1 MVRNHFSLQISSMS
15 LESILKSESMLWTIL
30 PEYDSVMLEV
40 TTPFVL
46 ARTCGK
52 ILKASRSM
60 AKLVGIPVDELTSSY
75 YIYELLDEETLINYV
90 ERSSDLVMTD
100 NVKSVITNGMFIKGG
115 RKLGQTGQY
124 LNKSGIPQMTLIP
137 AVMTV
142 RYRADHLG
150 MPIVLV
156 ISIIPMVEV

>member
-1 MVRNHFSLQISSMS
+1 MVRRHFAPIISGMS

-40 TTPFVL
+40 TTPFLL

-52 ILKASRSM
+52 ILKASKSM
-60 AKLVGIPVDELTSSY
+60 AKLVGIPVEELTSSG
-75 YIYELLDEETLINYV
+75 YIYELLSEETLLNYV
-90 ERSSDLVMTD
+90 ERTSEMVVTE

-124 LNKSGIPQMTLIP
+124 LDKSGNPQITLIP
-137 AVMTV
+137 AVMSI
-142 RYRADHLG
+142 RYRVDHLG
-150 MPIVLV
+150 MPIFLTVSV
-156 ISIIPMVEV
+156 IPMVEV